1 MNKKTRNLIIALV
14 LLVILLVEPFWG
26 SIKSAVT
33 GEDAQTGASTE
44 ATQITCT
51 VAVSCQTVWEN
62 TDLVEQA
69 TLDLLPEDG
78 WMIRETEL
86 TVPEGTTVLETLQW
100 AAQEADLAVVTSGAP
115 AFVERVGDLANG
127 DAGDVSG
134 WTYTVNGEAIMES
147 AAVQTVSEG
156 DQVIWSFV
164 CTWE

>member
-33 GEDAQTGASTE
+33 GEVAQTGASVE
-44 ATQITCT
+44 APQVTCT

-100 AAQEADLAVVTSGAP
+100 AAQEAGLAVVTSGAP
-115 AFVERVGDLANG
+115 AFVESVGDLANG

-134 WTYTVNGEAIMES
+134 WTYTVNGETLMES

-156 DQVIWSFV
+156 DQVVWSFV